1 MDSKNILRHQRSVQ
15 HSQLVSN
22 GGSIFLRDSIS
33 IKHFKWEII
42 PAGKSAQ
49 IGLNK
54 INLKKK
60 LSIWL
65 KEIKMLRRANIFQS
79 VWWLGIFFASPL
91 WLSADLNDE
100 DETGGG
106 GDDDDDYD
114 DGEAEDQQHL
124 NPSSSSEAGRF

>member
-1 MDSKNILRHQRSVQ
+1 MLPICH
-15 HSQLVSN
+15 
-22 GGSIFLRDSIS
+22 
-33 IKHFKWEII
+33 
-42 PAGKSAQ
+42 
-49 IGLNK
+49 
-54 INLKKK
+54 KK
-60 LSIWL
+60 LYT
-65 KEIKMLRRANIFQS
+65 NIFQS

>member
-1 MDSKNILRHQRSVQ
+1 MLPICH
-15 HSQLVSN
+15 
-22 GGSIFLRDSIS
+22 
-33 IKHFKWEII
+33 
-42 PAGKSAQ
+42 
-49 IGLNK
+49 
-54 INLKKK
+54 KK
-60 LSIWL
+60 LYT
-65 KEIKMLRRANIFQS
+65 NIFQS

-100 DETGGG
+100 DKTGG